1 MTNSLLAAAHFTLT
15 HRETGRVLLH
25 DLCFSL
31 MPGERL
37 TVIGPSGSGK
47 TLICRAILGQ
57 LSPQT
62 FAASGA
68 LSFGGYDL
76 LALERH
82 IRCSLYGSRIAFVPQ
97 NPMTA
102 WAPQQCVGA
111 QMVRLLRL
119 VRSQQKAEAWA
130 GCVKA
135 CEAAGLT
142 EVNEVLVKRP
152 NELSG
157 GMLQRTLI
165 AMALAVGA
173 ELVIADEPTA
183 ALDVLHRRTAA
194 DALRSLSAHG
204 CALFVVTHDLD
215 LLKTL
220 GGTALV
226 LEGGQITCCGAAQ
239 EILTWT
245 DGGEGGAIRG

>member
-57 LSPQT
+57 LSSQT

-82 IRCSLYGSRIAFVPQ
+82 IRCSLYGSRHGKAGGNTCISGVLHLFA
-97 NPMTA
+97 A
-102 WAPQQCVGA
+102 
-111 QMVRLLRL
+111 LLRHAP
-119 VRSQQKAEAWA
+119 S
-130 GCVKA
+130 
-135 CEAAGLT
+135 
-142 EVNEVLVKRP
+142 
-152 NELSG
+152 
-157 GMLQRTLI
+157 
-165 AMALAVGA
+165 
-173 ELVIADEPTA
+173 
-183 ALDVLHRRTAA
+183 
-194 DALRSLSAHG
+194 
-204 CALFVVTHDLD
+204 
-215 LLKTL
+215 
-220 GGTALV
+220 
-226 LEGGQITCCGAAQ
+226 
-239 EILTWT
+239 
-245 DGGEGGAIRG
+245 

>member
-1 MTNSLLAAAHFTLT
+1 MGIN
-15 HRETGRVLLH
+15 EPEKRVKQYPH
-25 DLCFSL
+25 
-31 MPGERL
+31 
-37 TVIGPSGSGK
+37 
-47 TLICRAILGQ
+47 
-57 LSPQT
+57 
-62 FAASGA
+62 
-68 LSFGGYDL
+68 
-76 LALERH
+76 
-82 IRCSLYGSRIAFVPQ
+82 
-97 NPMTA
+97 
-102 WAPQQCVGA
+102 
-111 QMVRLLRL
+111 
-119 VRSQQKAEAWA
+119 
-130 GCVKA
+130 
-135 CEAAGLT
+135 
-142 EVNEVLVKRP
+142 
-152 NELSG
+152 ELSG

-239 EILTWT
+239 EILAWT
-245 DGGEGGAIRG
+245 DGGEGGATRG

>member
-102 WAPQQCVGA
+102 WARSSVWGA
-111 QMVRLLRL
+111 N
-119 VRSQQKAEAWA
+119 
-130 GCVKA
+130 G
-135 CEAAGLT
+135 
-142 EVNEVLVKRP
+142 
-152 NELSG
+152 
-157 GMLQRTLI
+157 
-165 AMALAVGA
+165 ALAAVGA
-173 ELVIADEPTA
+173 VA
-183 ALDVLHRRTAA
+183 AEGGSLGRLREG
-194 DALRSLSAHG
+194 LRSSGAHRS
-204 CALFVVTHDLD
+204 
-215 LLKTL
+215 
-220 GGTALV
+220 
-226 LEGGQITCCGAAQ
+226 E
-239 EILTWT
+239 
-245 DGGEGGAIRG
+245 

>member
-57 LSPQT
+57 LSSQT

-173 ELVIADEPTA
+173 ALVIADEPTA
-183 ALDVLHRRTAA
+183 ALDVLHRRIVA

-245 DGGEGGAIRG
+245 DGGEGGATRG

>member
-15 HRETGRVLLH
+15 HRETGQVLLH

-47 TLICRAILGQ
+47 TLTCRAILGQ

-76 LALERH
+76 LTFERD
-82 IRCSLYGSRIAFVPQ
+82 IRRSLYGSRIAFVPQ

-119 VRSQQKAEAWA
+119 VRPQQKAEAWA